1 MIGMSLQL
9 DPESKRLLESLAR
22 ECPDAARKAFYR
34 AASIIARKMR
44 ARMNPRRRAVASW
57 QDITRRIRDV
67 YVNEEAKTFG
77 GKLMHPKGRQIAIK
91 PVSGGGVVVGW
102 VDSLAEPAVR
112 FQRGGTAQTSAS
124 WRQYLYRRGFERS
137 AVPQVA
143 VTPERPV
150 VDPVAAESAGKFP
163 EWMIGAMKSILEKR
177 IKKATLRY
185 NKTPATEAG
194 ARAARSVANA
204 YSTLAMITEAGY

>member
-9 DPESKRLLESLAR
+9 DPESKRLLERLAR

-34 AASIIARKMR
+34 AASIIRRKMV
-44 ARMNPRRRAVASW
+44 ARMNNRRPKVAPW
-57 QDITRRIRDV
+57 QDITRRIREMAKA
-67 YVNEEAKTFG
+67 EEVKTFG
-77 GKLMHPKGRQIAIK
+77 GRLMHPNGRQIAIK

-102 VDSLAEPAVR
+102 VDSMEEPAIR

-150 VDPVAAESAGKFP
+150 VDPVAEESAGKFP
-163 EWMIGAMKSILEKR
+163 EWMIGAMKTILEKR
-177 IKKATLRY
+177 IKNATLRY

-204 YSTLAMITEAGY
+204 YSALAMITEAGY